1 MVLSFLVATASAAM
15 VDREPNG
22 CTIDTAQ
29 VLALP
34 EADFDQGEKGWRIL
48 ARPGCF
54 LAAVD
59 VIASYRTAHPG
70 HGHMLYFHEAQMRAA
85 GNDYEGAAPLF
96 DMSRSWTNEWNVDTG
111 WNHYVAA
118 SAAFVRRDLAA
129 LKAHRERLAHLPP
142 PPLQPQVAEAARRDP
157 VPEGWPFNL
166 DVVDALVRCFDRP
179 YADAMT
185 SCRT

>member
-54 LAAVD
+54 LAAAD

-85 GNDYEGAAPLF
+85 GNDYEGAAPC
-96 DMSRSWTNEWNVDTG
+96 SIC
-111 WNHYVAA
+111 
-118 SAAFVRRDLAA
+118 LAA
-129 LKAHRERLAHLPP
+129 GPMNGMSIPAGTTTSPHPR
-142 PPLQPQVAEAARRDP
+142 PLSVAI
-157 VPEGWPFNL
+157 WL
-166 DVVDALVRCFDRP
+166 H
-179 YADAMT
+179 
-185 SCRT
+185 